1 MVATGQPVQREFC
14 PVPAVPVGA
23 VPTATEMA
31 EFMLKKTSKLL
42 ETLSNPRYWSGL
54 RHGIVPSI
62 EHKLALK
69 GLNVRTV
76 LDVGANRGQ
85 FSLLARCLYP
95 AATIYAFEPLQRP
108 AERFRALFADQSNVH
123 LFQVG
128 IGEALGET
136 KMFVAN
142 DHHASSSILKAHKQS
157 QIFGSRETGEETVRV
172 GRLDDF
178 LRLDRICAPCL
189 LKIDVQGYELQVIKG
204 CREALPLVDYLYV
217 ECCYV
222 ELYARQAL
230 AHEILSRLGLGARL
244 SHKPQH
250 LSRGEQQRVAIARA
264 LANKPPLILADEP
277 CASLDAATATEVLE
291 EFLTVCRED
300 GKTLFIVSHDEVV
313 LGAGDQVV
321 DIAEINHPG
330 YRQDAA

>member
-1 MVATGQPVQREFC
+1 MLRKIGKLL
-14 PVPAVPVGA
+14 GA
-23 VPTATEMA
+23 V
-31 EFMLKKTSKLL
+31 
-42 ETLSNPRYWSGL
+42 SNPRYWSGL
-54 RHGIVPSI
+54 RHGITPTI
-62 EHKLALK
+62 EHKLALE

-108 AERFRALFADQSNVH
+108 AEQFRALFAGQANVH

-128 IGEALGET
+128 ISEGLGDT

-157 QIFGSRETGEETVRV
+157 QIFRSRETGEETVRV
-172 GRLDDF
+172 GRLTDF
-178 LRLDRICAPCL
+178 LSLDRICPSCL
-189 LKIDVQGYELQVIKG
+189 LKIDVQGYELQVING

-230 AHEILSRLGLGARL
+230 AHEILTRLGEFGFGLRGIFN
-244 SHKPQH
+244 QH
-250 LSRGEQQRVAIARA
+250 HDPKEGPVIADFLFQSLRSMAAVRA
-264 LANKPPLILADEP
+264 A
-277 CASLDAATATEVLE
+277 
-291 EFLTVCRED
+291 
-300 GKTLFIVSHDEVV
+300 
-313 LGAGDQVV
+313 
-321 DIAEINHPG
+321 
-330 YRQDAA
+330 

>member
-1 MVATGQPVQREFC
+1 MVAV
-14 PVPAVPVGA
+14 
-23 VPTATEMA
+23 
-31 EFMLKKTSKLL
+31 FMLKKARKLL
-42 ETLSNPRYWSGL
+42 EALSNPAYWSGL
-54 RHGIVPSI
+54 RHGIAPTI
-62 EHKLALK
+62 EHKLALE

-108 AERFRALFADQSNVH
+108 AERFRALFADQANVH

-157 QIFGSRETGEETVRV
+157 RIFGSRETGEETVRV
-172 GRLDDF
+172 GRLNDF
-178 LRLDRICAPCL
+178 LPLDRICPPCL
-189 LKIDVQGYELQVIKG
+189 LKIDVQGYELQVING

-230 AHEILSRLGLGARL
+230 AHEILCRLGEFGFALRGTFN
-244 SHKPQH
+244 QH
-250 LSRGEQQRVAIARA
+250 YDPEEGPVIADFLFQSLKSMAAVRA
-264 LANKPPLILADEP
+264 A
-277 CASLDAATATEVLE
+277 
-291 EFLTVCRED
+291 
-300 GKTLFIVSHDEVV
+300 
-313 LGAGDQVV
+313 
-321 DIAEINHPG
+321 
-330 YRQDAA
+330 